1 MKVDAYSIMPHRK
14 MLRVRMKCFGGLSY
28 SCTLISAC
36 VYKHDYY
43 LESKLM
49 VSRRAPLA
57 KENQ

>member
-1 MKVDAYSIMPHRK
+1 MPHRK

-28 SCTLISAC
+28 FCIFILAC

-43 LESKLM
+43 FESKLI
-49 VSRRAPLA
+49 VSRRAPLV